1 MLTNVQK
8 GLNFGTCDYCIF
20 YSFDPNPAHMIQFEG
35 RITREFDIVGKSI
48 YILCSM
54 GLEYQSLIKT
64 VKQRT
69 QATTEFTNT
78 DLSVVVDILLNGGV
92 ISNVSDE

>member
-1 MLTNVQK
+1 
-8 GLNFGTCDYCIF
+8 
-20 YSFDPNPAHMIQFEG
+20 
-35 RITREFDIVGKSI
+35 
-48 YILCSM
+48 M

>member
-1 MLTNVQK
+1 ML
-8 GLNFGTCDYCIF
+8 FR
-20 YSFDPNPAHMIQFEG
+20 SDPNPAHMIQFEG